1 MMTSKVKR
9 ALLIASIFAVAILG
23 AFGLSKMKPPPEA
36 KDIANVAPLVNVIT
50 LDAADTSFRIE
61 SQGTVQPR
69 TETTLSAEISGAI
82 VSISPKFVA
91 GGVFRKGEELLR
103 IDPSNYAAAVD
114 RAKALL
120 EQRRIEFEGAEK
132 LRSQG
137 YRAESEYA
145 SAVAAL
151 ASARADLVNAERN
164 LERTV
169 ISLPYAGMVRTK
181 SEDLGQYVNPGTM
194 LGVTFATDFAEVRL
208 PLTDQDL
215 AFIDLPNASDIQES
229 GSSAGP
235 SVALSAVQQGE
246 LRSWPAQIVRTEGV
260 VDEKNR
266 VTYAVASIVDPYHLA
281 SQNGGA
287 TALPVGTFVAASIV
301 GTTVNDVIRVP
312 RLALR
317 GNRQLMFVDSEDRL
331 YIRDVEILR
340 SDSEYAYLRG
350 GANVGDRISLTTIE
364 SPLNGMKVR
373 TSDSPQDDP
382 SSDGNQESVADVD
395 QH

>member
-1 MMTSKVKR
+1 MTRKGKR
-9 ALLIASIFAVAILG
+9 VLLIASILAVAIAG
-23 AFGLSKMKPPPEA
+23 AVGLSTMKPPPES
-36 KDIANVAPLVNVIT
+36 KDIADVAPLVNVMT
-50 LDAADTSFRIE
+50 LNAADLSLRIE

-82 VSISPKFVA
+82 VSISSKFVA
-91 GGVFRKGEELLR
+91 GGVFRRGEELLR

-120 EQRRIEFEGAEK
+120 DQRRIEFEGAEK

-151 ASARADLVNAERN
+151 AAAKADLVNAERN
-164 LERTV
+164 LERTI

-181 SEDLGQYVNPGTM
+181 SADLGQYVNPGTV

-215 AFIDLPNASDIQES
+215 AFIDLPNAADIQDT

-235 SVALSAVQQGE
+235 AVELSAIQQGE
-246 LRSWPAQIVRTEGV
+246 SRSWPAQIVRTEGV

-266 VTYAVASIVDPYHLA
+266 VTYAVARVADPYHLD
-281 SQNGGA
+281 SRNGGNSS
-287 TALPVGTFVAASIV
+287 LPVGTFVAASIV
-301 GTTVNDVIRVP
+301 GTTVKNVIRVP
-312 RLALR
+312 RSALR
-317 GNRQLMFVDSEDRL
+317 GNRQLMFVDAEDRL

-340 SDSEYAYLRG
+340 SDSDHAYLRS
-350 GANVGDRISLTTIE
+350 GAQAGDRISLTTIE

-373 TSDSPQDDP
+373 TSDVPEADQ
-382 SSDGNQESVADVD
+382 SSNAEHESVAEVD
-395 QH
+395 KP